1 MKSPEAV
8 VVTNLTTQYGK
19 NIIHDGISFSI
30 KNRSICTIIG
40 GSGSG
45 KSTLLRA
52 LLGLLI
58 PTKGSIEI
66 LGKNIKNL
74 DFHEIEKLRKR
85 TSVLFQDG
93 ALFSGLTVLDNI
105 LFPLTEMYK
114 IGYEDKLRIATHLLK
129 LVGLDENVLIK
140 MPNELSGGM
149 RKRVG
154 LARALILEPEIL
166 FLDEPTSGLDPI
178 SARHFDELI
187 KNLHEK
193 LNTTIIMISHDIESI
208 CSISEQII
216 ALGSGKIIADGPANE
231 VIKLEHPWIKE
242 YFKSYM
248 NNQK

>member
-1 MKSPEAV
+1 MKTLDAV
-8 VVTNLTTQYGK
+8 SVSNLTTKYGH
-19 NIIHDGISFSI
+19 NTIHNDISFNI
-30 KNRSICTIIG
+30 KNRSICAIIG

-58 PTKGSIEI
+58 PTKGNIEI

-74 DFHEIEKLRKR
+74 DFHEIEKIRKR

-105 LFPLTEMYK
+105 LFPLTEIYV
-114 IGYEDKLRIATHLLK
+114 INDEDKFSIAAHLLK
-129 LVGLDENVLIK
+129 LVGLDDSVLIK

-187 KNLHEK
+187 INLHEK

-216 ALGSGKIIADGPANE
+216 ALGSGKIIANGPTNE

-248 NNQK
+248 NKKR